1 MTHDDFIT
9 EVARRLEWPEEK
21 MTGIIGTILEAV
33 SAELKLNN
41 PVLIEG
47 FGTLKT
53 DIQSEYILVNPET
66 KERHLMPPSVK
77 VAFEPLSD
85 EKEDVSV
92 HVDFIPDESL
102 YKELNIAFMQ
112 FEPTLLNDGVQLSG
126 VSEIIAGEP
135 EEHLEVEGY
144 PEEDL
149 EGEEDREVDTGPEAE
164 VEMKTESETE
174 SEVEVEETIVELA
187 EPVRQKESPHLNR
200 SSRRELRSN
209 KRTASVWIP
218 IAGGIAIIVA
228 SLFFF
233 KGERN
238 S

>member
-53 DIQSEYILVNPET
+53 DIQSEYILVNPEM

-77 VAFEPLSD
+77 VVFESLLD
-85 EKEDVSV
+85 EKEEDALVYA
-92 HVDFIPDESL
+92 DFIPDESL

-112 FEPTLLNDGVQLSG
+112 FEPTLLNDGVQFPG

-135 EEHLEVEGY
+135 EEDLEVE
-144 PEEDL
+144 
-149 EGEEDREVDTGPEAE
+149 
-164 VEMKTESETE
+164 
-174 SEVEVEETIVELA
+174 
-187 EPVRQKESPHLNR
+187 ESPHLNR